1 MMNQYVVMVVKEVSL
16 RRTAIARG
24 DSKVK
29 EEESPEKN
37 PLGDKLLRILK
48 VSDFGCQ
55 TKSVIKLVSVLS
67 NVPISYFKELTK
79 DENKVPDFSGI
90 IVIPV
95 ANTNS
100 HEYPL
105 HVPVMSRKDYDS
117 YIMITG
123 IKGNHL
129 NSSETRYATDTEI
142 EQYFTGLMAVS
153 DYWTIETVPSFVE
166 KIDSMIAED

>member
-1 MMNQYVVMVVKEVSL
+1 
-16 RRTAIARG
+16 
-24 DSKVK
+24 
-29 EEESPEKN
+29 
-37 PLGDKLLRILK
+37 
-48 VSDFGCQ
+48 
-55 TKSVIKLVSVLS
+55 
-67 NVPISYFKELTK
+67 
-79 DENKVPDFSGI
+79 
-90 IVIPV
+90 
-95 ANTNS
+95 
-100 HEYPL
+100 
-105 HVPVMSRKDYDS
+105 MSRKDYDS